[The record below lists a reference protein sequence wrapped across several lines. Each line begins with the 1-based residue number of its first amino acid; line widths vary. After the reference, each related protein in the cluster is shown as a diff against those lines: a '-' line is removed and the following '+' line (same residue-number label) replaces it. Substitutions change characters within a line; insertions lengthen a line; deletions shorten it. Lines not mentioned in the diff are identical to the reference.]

1 MITQNLSVG
10 LEHQHGHPQSLSQN
24 MPVTSSKDV
33 EIRTNKMDQATEE
46 ENFDVP
52 EQVED
57 IIEHLLASLK
67 DKVET
72 NGAYWFLKCCI

>member
-1 MITQNLSVG
+1 MITQN
-10 LEHQHGHPQSLSQN
+10 LEHQHGHPQSLSLN
-24 MPVTSSKDV
+24 FPVTSSKDV
-33 EIRTNKMDQATEE
+33 EISTNKMDQATEE

-57 IIEHLLASLK
+57 IIEHLLSSLK

-72 NGAYWFLKCCI
+72 IGVNWFPMCCI

>member
-10 LEHQHGHPQSLSQN
+10 LERQHGHPQLLSLN
-24 MPVTSSKDV
+24 LPVTSSKDV
-33 EIRTNKMDQATEE
+33 EISTNEMDQATEE

-72 NGAYWFLKCCI
+72 NGVYWFPKSCI